1 MSCTLMPVYWGSAA
15 GETLSAAE
23 VQDLANTREQTGRI
37 GTYDF
42 VGVTLGDYLFIAMPT
57 SFGQVP
63 SFTLHPLNLVCIET
77 PVVLTVDGA
86 ATPYTLY
93 RSPDPVAGDTTLESN

>member
-1 MSCTLMPVYWGSAA
+1 MSCTLMPVYWGSVA
-15 GETLSAAE
+15 GETLSATE

-37 GTYDF
+37 GTYAF
-42 VGVTLGDYLFIAMPT
+42 VDVTLGDYLFIAMPT
-57 SFGQVP
+57 TFGPVP
-63 SFTLHPLNLVCIET
+63 PFTLHPLNLVCIET
-77 PVVLTVDGA
+77 PVVLTVNGA